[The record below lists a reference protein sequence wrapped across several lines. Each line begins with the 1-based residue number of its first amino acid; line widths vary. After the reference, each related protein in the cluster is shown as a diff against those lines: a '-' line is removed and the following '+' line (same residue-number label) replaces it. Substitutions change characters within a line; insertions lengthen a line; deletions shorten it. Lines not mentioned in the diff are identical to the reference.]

1 MERFAIDTAAIGG
14 SLGLTALV
22 STLPLLTFFVI
33 LLCVKARAHSS
44 VAIGGILGL
53 TALVS
58 SLTLLTILMMVLGV
72 KARAQT
78 SGAVALLASILVA
91 LFGMGMP
98 IDLALSYAGRGA
110 LFGFLPIVFVIVMAI
125 WFYEITVASGRFE
138 DLRRTFDIL
147 GEGDVRSEERRVG

>member
-1 MERFAIDTAAIGG
+1 MERFTIDTAAIGG

-22 STLPLLTFFVI
+22 STLPLLTFFVM
-33 LLCVKARAHSS
+33 L
-44 VAIGGILGL
+44 
-53 TALVS
+53 
-58 SLTLLTILMMVLGV
+58 LGV
-72 KARAQT
+72 KARAHT

-98 IDLALSYAGRGA
+98 IDLALSSAGRGA

-147 GEGDVRSEERRVG
+147 GEGDVRIQAILIAFCFGGLLEALAGFGARSRSPRP